1 MCFKCHNLCEDVV
14 PPPVFGYNTVFKL
27 TLDESTWLMSSWILS
42 FAKDKVSLT
51 VFETDS
57 VDRTGRGDLE
67 ISQRI
72 DSRCRISLI
81 EQIGSGKIPP
91 LR

>member
-1 MCFKCHNLCEDVV
+1 
-14 PPPVFGYNTVFKL
+14 
-27 TLDESTWLMSSWILS
+27 MSSWILS

-67 ISQRI
+67 IPQRE
-72 DSRCRISLI
+72 LI
-81 EQIGSGKIPP
+81 QGVVY
-91 LR
+91 R